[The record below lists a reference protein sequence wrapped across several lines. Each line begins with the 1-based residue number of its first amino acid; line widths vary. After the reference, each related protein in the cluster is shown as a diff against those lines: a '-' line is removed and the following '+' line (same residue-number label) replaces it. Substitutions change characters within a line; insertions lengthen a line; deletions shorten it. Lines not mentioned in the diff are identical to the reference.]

1 MQVAQILA
9 KNHYRGS
16 RTIEFHAYA
25 GEEGGL
31 LGSQTVA
38 SKYAAA
44 GAKVA
49 AMLQMDMV
57 AYQMQTKPVLTL
69 LTDTDPSLIGWT
81 FELLDAYL
89 GNDDI
94 RNSTCGYACTD
105 HCEFTVARSFSINH

>member
-1 MQVAQILA
+1 M
-9 KNHYRGS
+9 
-16 RTIEFHAYA
+16 
-25 GEEGGL
+25 

-69 LTDTDPSLIGWT
+69 LTDTDKSLAAWT

-105 HCEFTVARSFSINH
+105 HCELSAPFPNGLSG